1 MKINVTVATAVHVNA
16 KTVVR
21 EYNMKITKSQLRL
34 IIREAS
40 GKTEKY
46 DDNKALTP
54 KQGKN
59 LPDEVQKGIIKKAG
73 GDLDEMPGG
82 GRSFQGDD
90 LDSLKEQIRMD
101 IRYLFQDY
109 YEDAFIDEPQV
120 LQKAGYALEGEPAV
134 SSIVESILDLFE
146 EYHNRIHDGEFDRR

>member
-1 MKINVTVATAVHVNA
+1 
-16 KTVVR
+16 
-21 EYNMKITKSQLRL
+21 MKITKSQLRR

-73 GDLDEMPGG
+73 GDLDEMPG
-82 GRSFQGDD
+82 RSFQGDD
-90 LDSLKEQIRMD
+90 LESLKETIRMD
-101 IRYLFQDY
+101 LRYLFQDY
-109 YEDAFIDEPQV
+109 YEDAFENSV
-120 LQKAGYALEGEPAV
+120 LQAAGSALEGEPMV
-134 SSIVESILDLFE
+134 NSVVESILDLFE
-146 EYHNRIHDGEFDRR
+146 EYNNRIHDGEFDRG

>member
-1 MKINVTVATAVHVNA
+1 
-16 KTVVR
+16 
-21 EYNMKITKSQLRL
+21 MKITKSQLRK

-73 GDLDEMPGG
+73 GDLDEMPG
-82 GRSFQGDD
+82 RSFQGDD
-90 LDSLKEQIRMD
+90 LESLKETIRMD
-101 IRYLFQDY
+101 LRYLFQDY
-109 YEDAFIDEPQV
+109 YEDAFENSA
-120 LQKAGYALEGEPAV
+120 LQLAGSAMEGEDMINPV
-134 SSIVESILDLFE
+134 VESILDMFE
-146 EYHNRIHDGEFDRR
+146 EYNNRIHDGEFDRG

>member
-1 MKINVTVATAVHVNA
+1 
-16 KTVVR
+16 
-21 EYNMKITKSQLRL
+21 MKITKSQLRR

-82 GRSFQGDD
+82 RSFQGDD
-90 LDSLKEQIRMD
+90 LASLKEQIRMD
-101 IRYLFQDY
+101 LRYLFQDY
-109 YEDAFIDEPQV
+109 YEDAFINEPQV
-120 LQKAGYALEGEPAV
+120 LQKAGSALEGEDMVAP
-134 SSIVESILDLFE
+134 IVESILDLFE
-146 EYHNRIHDGEFDRR
+146 EYHNRIHDGEFDRG